1 LNAFL
6 NVDKPSGPSS
16 FGVVK
21 RIRSATGVRKVG
33 HAGTLDPQASGVL
46 VCALGNATRVLPY
59 LDLEPKVYEFDLTFG
74 CTTDTL
80 DGEGEIVDSGGI
92 IPSEMV
98 VAGALERF
106 LGESD
111 QIPPRYSAV
120 KIMGKPAYKR
130 ARQNETFSIRAR
142 TVRISTF
149 ELLDSAVAP
158 DTMRFRV
165 VCSGGTYVR
174 SLARDLAEAL
184 STLGFA
190 SRIRR
195 TGVGP
200 FRIEDAVSW
209 DDLCRQVPIPQVG
222 LHEIVDESVSTYVD
236 DRQSRELGFGRAVP
250 SKRKHVPG
258 TTVFLFDS
266 NNELVSIAEAK
277 PSGDLQPKRVFAG
290 RDL

>member
-1 LNAFL
+1 M
-6 NVDKPSGPSS
+6 DKPPGPSS

-74 CTTDTL
+74 YTTDTL
-80 DGEGEIVDSGGI
+80 DREGEIVESGGV
-92 IPSEMV
+92 IPSDTAV
-98 VAGALERF
+98 TDALERF

-120 KIMGKPAYKR
+120 KIEGKPAYKR
-130 ARQNETFSIRAR
+130 ARQNEAFSIRAR
-142 TVRISTF
+142 TVRISAF
-149 ELLDSAVAP
+149 ELLDPAVAP

-174 SLARDLAEAL
+174 SLARDLAGAL

-195 TGVGP
+195 TAVGP
-200 FRIEDAVSW
+200 FCIEDAVSW
-209 DDLCRQVPIPQVG
+209 DDLCRQEPIPQVG

-236 DRQSRELGFGRAVP
+236 DRHLRDLGFGRAVP
-250 SKRKHVPG
+250 SKTKHAPG

-290 RDL
+290 SDL